1 MSDNSLELALR
12 TLPAVGKLSEHPD
25 LLSWRTSHGH
35 QAVVIAARKTI
46 ANARQDILNQA
57 SSPTLESLISS
68 VQNILETPPRPF
80 QKVINATGVL
90 LHTNL
95 GRSPISDA
103 AWNAMEQA
111 RDYCDLEFDL
121 ENGKRG
127 SRMRG
132 VSGPLA
138 ELTGAE
144 AGIVVNN
151 CAAALL
157 LMVTGLAGNKPTAIS
172 RGQIVE
178 IGGGFRLPK
187 MMEAS
192 GSKLMEIGTTNRTHL
207 YDYEEAIKDGAGLL
221 LCLHRSN
228 FKVEGFVTEPKP
240 EEVIALGH
248 KQNIPVVM
256 DLGSGCMVDTTRYGL
271 PSETT
276 VQSTVKLGFD
286 VVAFS
291 GDKLLGGPQAG
302 FLVGKKSIIQS
313 LQKHPLARA
322 LRCDKMQLAAAI
334 ATLELY
340 LRGEAEQ
347 SIPLL
352 RSMNQTKQHLR
363 DRCITWQSALNTG
376 EIIETPDAAGGGTL
390 PGGEL
395 PGIALALDVKSPDG
409 FLAKM
414 RAIDPPIIGH
424 IVEDKILLH
433 PRSVDP
439 ADDALLAERI
449 REILTP
455 KPERTPCL
463 TLLSVQLVILTMVR
477 PHS

>member
-1 MSDNSLELALR
+1 MSDPSIESALR
-12 TLPAVGKLSEHPD
+12 SLPAVGRLAEDESLSEW
-25 LLSWRTSHGH
+25 STKHGH
-35 QAVVIAARKTI
+35 SAVVAAARKI
-46 ANARQDILNQA
+46 IDQARQEVLAKKPCPDLK
-57 SSPTLESLISS
+57 SLTLE
-68 VQNILETPPRPF
+68 VQALLETPPRPF

-95 GRSPISDA
+95 GRSPIADA
-103 AWNAMEQA
+103 AWNAMDQA

-132 VSGPLA
+132 VSTPLA

-144 AGIVVNN
+144 AGMVVNN

-192 GSKLMEIGTTNRTHL
+192 GSQLMEIGTTNRTHL
-207 YDYEEAIKDGAGLL
+207 YDYEEAIQDGAGLL
-221 LCLHRSN
+221 LSLHRSN
-228 FKVEGFVTEPKP
+228 FKVEGFVTEPKS
-240 EEVIALGH
+240 EEIIALGKEH
-248 KQNIPVVM
+248 GIPVVM
-256 DLGSGCMVDTTRYGL
+256 DLGSGCLVDTTKYGL
-271 PSETT
+271 PAETT
-276 VQSTVKLGFD
+276 VQSIVKLGFD

-302 FLVGKKSIIQS
+302 FLVGSKEAIAK

-352 RSMNQTKQHLR
+352 RSMNQTQPQLR
-363 DRCITWQSALNTG
+363 ERCLQWQSILQTG

-395 PGIALALDVKSPDG
+395 PGMALSLEVKSPDG
-409 FLAKM
+409 MLAKM
-414 RAIDPPIIGH
+414 REATPPIIAH
-424 IVEDKILLH
+424 IVDDRVLIH
-433 PRSVDP
+433 PRSVHP
-439 ADDALLAERI
+439 DDDVLLAESI
-449 REILTP
+449 QKILTS
-455 KPERTPCL
+455 KP
-463 TLLSVQLVILTMVR
+463 
-477 PHS
+477 

>member
-1 MSDNSLELALR
+1 MSDPSIESAMR
-12 TLPAVGKLSEHPD
+12 SLPAVGRLVEHADLSEWTLKYGHPA
-25 LLSWRTSHGH
+25 LV
-35 QAVVIAARKTI
+35 AAARKAI
-46 ANARQDILNQA
+46 AQARQEILNHGA
-57 SSPTLESLISS
+57 CPSPDMLVLE
-68 VQNILETPPRPF
+68 VQKLLETPPRPF

-95 GRSPISDA
+95 GRSPIADA

-132 VSGPLA
+132 VSTPLA
-138 ELTGAE
+138 EITGAE
-144 AGIVVNN
+144 AGMVVNN

-207 YDYEEAIKDGAGLL
+207 YDYEEAAQEGAGLL

-228 FKVEGFVTEPKP
+228 FKVEGFVTEPKA
-240 EEVIALGH
+240 EEIIALG
-248 KQNIPVVM
+248 KQHGVPVVM
-256 DLGSGCMVDTTRYGL
+256 DLGSGCLVDTTKYGL

-276 VQSTVKLGFD
+276 VQSIVKLGFD

-302 FLVGKKSIIQS
+302 FLVGSKEAIAK

-352 RSMNQTKQHLR
+352 RSMNQTKAQLR
-363 DRCITWQSALNTG
+363 GRCLTWQSILKTG

-395 PGIALALDVKSPDG
+395 PGIALALEVQSPDAM
-409 FLAKM
+409 LAKL
-414 RAIDPPIIGH
+414 RAAKPPIIAH
-424 IVEDKILLH
+424 IVDDKVLVH
-433 PRSVDP
+433 PRSVHP
-439 ADDALLAERI
+439 GDDSLLAESI
-449 REILTP
+449 REILTS
-455 KPERTPCL
+455 KP
-463 TLLSVQLVILTMVR
+463 
-477 PHS
+477 

>member
-1 MSDNSLELALR
+1 MSENPHESALR
-12 TLPAVGKLSEHPD
+12 SLPAVGQLSEHSD
-25 LLSWRTSHGH
+25 LSSLQTQYG
-35 QAVVIAARKTI
+35 QPALVAAARKVI
-46 ANARQDILNQA
+46 DQARKEILSNQSAPDIDGLVLQ
-57 SSPTLESLISS
+57 
-68 VQNILETPPRPF
+68 VKQILTTPPRPF

-121 ENGKRG
+121 DTGKRG

-132 VSGPLA
+132 VSAPLA

-144 AGIVVNN
+144 AGMVVNN

-157 LMVTGLAGNKPTAIS
+157 LMVTGLAGNKSTAIS

-207 YDYEEAIKDGAGLL
+207 YDYEEAIDNGAGLL
-221 LCLHRSN
+221 LSLHRSN

-240 EEVIALGH
+240 EEVIELARKHGL
-248 KQNIPVVM
+248 PVVM

-276 VQSTVKLGFD
+276 VQSMVKLGFD

-302 FLVGKKSIIQS
+302 FLVGKKETIEK

-340 LRGEAEQ
+340 IRGEAEQ
-347 SIPLL
+347 SVPLL
-352 RSMNQTKQHLR
+352 RSMNQTQAQLR
-363 DRCITWQSALNTG
+363 DRCVKWQSQFGQG

-395 PGIALALDVKSPDG
+395 PGIALALCVAKPDR
-409 FLAKM
+409 FLAQM
-414 RAIDPPIIGH
+414 RACEPPIIGH
-424 IVEDKILLH
+424 IVEDRVLIH
-433 PRSVDP
+433 PRSVHPD
-439 ADDALLAERI
+439 DDALLSTHIHRL
-449 REILTP
+449 LTAN
-455 KPERTPCL
+455 T
-463 TLLSVQLVILTMVR
+463 
-477 PHS
+477 

>member
-1 MSDNSLELALR
+1 MSDPSIESALR
-12 TLPAVGKLSEHPD
+12 SLPAVGRLAEHIDLSE
-25 LLSWRTSHGH
+25 WTTQHGH
-35 QAVVIAARKTI
+35 SAVVAAARKTI
-46 ANARQDILNQA
+46 DKARQAILNQGG
-57 SSPTLESLISS
+57 SPSLDALVLEVQTLLK
-68 VQNILETPPRPF
+68 TPPRPF

-95 GRSPISDA
+95 GRSPIADA
-103 AWNAMEQA
+103 AWNAMAQA

-132 VSGPLA
+132 VSNPLA

-144 AGIVVNN
+144 AGMVVNN

-192 GSKLMEIGTTNRTHL
+192 GSQLMEIGTTNRTHL
-207 YDYEEAIKDGAGLL
+207 YDYEEAAKEGAGLL

-228 FKVEGFVTEPKP
+228 FKVEGFVTEPKL
-240 EEVIALGH
+240 EEIIALG
-248 KQNIPVVM
+248 KQHDVPVVM
-256 DLGSGCMVDTTRYGL
+256 DLGSGCMVDTTKYGL

-276 VQSTVKLGFD
+276 VQAIVKLGFD

-302 FLVGKKSIIQS
+302 FLVGSKDIIAK

-352 RSMNQTKQHLR
+352 RSLNQTPSQLR
-363 DRCITWQSALNTG
+363 DRCLAWQNILKTG

-395 PGIALALDVKSPDG
+395 PGIALSLEVQSPDTM
-409 FLAKM
+409 LAKM
-414 RAIDPPIIGH
+414 RAAHPPIIGH
-424 IVEDKILLH
+424 IVEDRVLIH
-433 PRSVDP
+433 PRSVHLD
-439 ADDALLAERI
+439 DDALLAQSI
-449 REILTP
+449 LEILTS
-455 KPERTPCL
+455 KP
-463 TLLSVQLVILTMVR
+463 
-477 PHS
+477 

>member
-1 MSDNSLELALR
+1 MSENPNESALR
-12 TLPAVGKLSEHPD
+12 SLPAVGKLSEHD
-25 LLSWRTSHGH
+25 ALSDQLAKYG
-35 QAVVIAARKTI
+35 QPALVAAARKAI
-46 ANARQDILNQA
+46 DQARTQILNKQDA
-57 SSPTLESLISS
+57 PTLEEL
-68 VQNILETPPRPF
+68 VQAVQQRLSTPPRPF

-95 GRSPISDA
+95 GRSPIADA
-103 AWNAMEQA
+103 AWNAMAQA

-132 VSGPLA
+132 VSTPLA

-144 AGIVVNN
+144 AGMVVNN

-157 LMVTGLAGNKPTAIS
+157 LMVTGLAGNRSTAIS

-207 YDYEEAIKDGAGLL
+207 YDYEEAIENEAGLL

-228 FKVEGFVTEPKP
+228 FKVEGFVTEPKA
-240 EEVIALGH
+240 EEVIALGRKH
-248 KQNIPVVM
+248 NIPVVM

-276 VQSTVKLGFD
+276 VQSMVKLGFD

-302 FLVGKKSIIQS
+302 FLVGKKEAIQK

-340 LRGEAEQ
+340 IRGEAEQ

-352 RSMNQTKQHLR
+352 RSMNQTQAQLR
-363 DRCITWQSALNTG
+363 DRCSQWQNTFGEG

-395 PGIALALDVKSPDG
+395 PGIALALSVDKPDR
-409 FLAKM
+409 FLAQM
-414 RAIDPPIIGH
+414 RACQTPVIGH
-424 IVEDKILLH
+424 IVEDRVLIH
-433 PRSVDP
+433 PRSVHPD
-439 ADDALLAERI
+439 DDALLSSQVHEL
-449 REILTP
+449 LTAN
-455 KPERTPCL
+455 K
-463 TLLSVQLVILTMVR
+463 
-477 PHS
+477 